1 MKRLPP
7 LPALHTFLITAQCC
21 NFTRA
26 AEQLHI
32 TQGAVSRQIAGL
44 EDHLGYELFIRQAR
58 GLDLTAEGREWLPR
72 VQQIFGLIDE
82 AVEQIGEKRETLQL
96 KAPTCVM
103 RWLLP
108 RLLQWQRERPDVPV
122 ELTTTVK
129 HGVDFHR
136 EQFDAAV
143 MYGAPPDSS
152 LASHRLFDEQ
162 LTPVCSKPLLEG
174 PVPLQTPEDLE
185 QHMLLHP
192 TRDERDWKAW
202 LATAD
207 VRLSNVG
214 KGQHFETLDLAMSMA
229 SQGTGVAIG
238 DWSLIGDDLSAGRL
252 VMPFELKVKTGL
264 AYYLVFPRKTRTFA
278 EVARVDG
285 VVGGAGAES
294 LKLLRQSLRVNQPPV
309 ASCASLLA
317 PTEIVVFRSIPD
329 CEPLPRMLRRFHF
342 IDHRNRIIGKRDPA
356 APCTAHQQIILAD
369 PKRPRAL
376 TFDKL
381 CRRRQKGPV
390 QLLFLTQVFQKQRT
404 GTGLG
409 LVRLPGN
416 PRCR

>member
-72 VQQIFGLIDE
+72 VQQVFGMIGE
-82 AVEQIGEKRETLQL
+82 AVEQIGAKRETLQL

-108 RLLQWQRERPDVPV
+108 RLMQWQKERPDVPV
-122 ELTTTVK
+122 ELTTTVR

-143 MYGAPPDSS
+143 MYGAPPDSA
-152 LASHRLFDEQ
+152 LVSHHLFDEQ

-174 PVPLQTPEDLE
+174 PVPLLTPDDLE
-185 QHMLLHP
+185 QHLLLHP

-202 LATAD
+202 LKTAD
-207 VRLSNVG
+207 VHLSNVG

-238 DWSLIGDDLSAGRL
+238 DWSLIGDDLRAGRL
-252 VMPFELKVKTGL
+252 IMPFELKVRTGL
-264 AYYLVFPRKTRTFA
+264 AYYLVHPERPAPSAALA
-278 EVARVDG
+278 ELLDWLQAQAR
-285 VVGGAGAES
+285 ATS
-294 LKLLRQSLRVNQPPV
+294 
-309 ASCASLLA
+309 
-317 PTEIVVFRSIPD
+317 
-329 CEPLPRMLRRFHF
+329 
-342 IDHRNRIIGKRDPA
+342 
-356 APCTAHQQIILAD
+356 
-369 PKRPRAL
+369 
-376 TFDKL
+376 
-381 CRRRQKGPV
+381 
-390 QLLFLTQVFQKQRT
+390 
-404 GTGLG
+404 
-409 LVRLPGN
+409 
-416 PRCR
+416 

>member
-72 VQQIFGLIDE
+72 VQQIFELIDD

-143 MYGAPPDSS
+143 MYGAPPDHSMVS
-152 LASHRLFDEQ
+152 QHLFDEQ

-174 PVPLQTPEDLE
+174 PVRLQTPKDLE

-207 VRLSNVG
+207 VRLCNVS

-252 VMPFELKVKTGL
+252 VMPFELKVKTGKG
-264 AYYLVFPRKTRTFA
+264 YYLVLPQKSA
-278 EVARVDG
+278 PSPKLQELLGWLVAQ
-285 VVGGAGAES
+285 A
-294 LKLLRQSLRVNQPPV
+294 QSR
-309 ASCASLLA
+309 
-317 PTEIVVFRSIPD
+317 
-329 CEPLPRMLRRFHF
+329 
-342 IDHRNRIIGKRDPA
+342 
-356 APCTAHQQIILAD
+356 
-369 PKRPRAL
+369 
-376 TFDKL
+376 
-381 CRRRQKGPV
+381 
-390 QLLFLTQVFQKQRT
+390 
-404 GTGLG
+404 
-409 LVRLPGN
+409 
-416 PRCR
+416 

>member
-44 EDHLGYELFIRQAR
+44 EEHLGYELFIRQAR
-58 GLDLTAEGREWLPR
+58 GLSLTAEGREWLPR
-72 VQQIFGLIDE
+72 IQQIFGLIDE
-82 AVEQIGEKRETLQL
+82 AVEQIGQKRETLQL

-143 MYGAPPDSS
+143 MYGAPPDSE
-152 LASHRLFDEQ
+152 LVSHHLFDEQ
-162 LTPVCSKPLLEG
+162 LTPVCSTPLLEG
-174 PVPLQTPEDLE
+174 PVPLSTPNDLE
-185 QHMLLHP
+185 QHLLLHP
-192 TRDERDWKAW
+192 TSDERDWKAW
-202 LATAD
+202 LKTAD
-207 VRLSNVG
+207 VHLSNVG

-238 DWSLIGDDLSAGRL
+238 DWSLIGDDLRAGRL
-252 VMPFELKVKTGL
+252 VMPFDLKVRTGL
-264 AYYLVFPRKTRTFA
+264 AYYLVHPARPTPSA
-278 EVARVDG
+278 GLVELLDWLQAQARVT
-285 VVGGAGAES
+285 S
-294 LKLLRQSLRVNQPPV
+294 
-309 ASCASLLA
+309 
-317 PTEIVVFRSIPD
+317 
-329 CEPLPRMLRRFHF
+329 
-342 IDHRNRIIGKRDPA
+342 
-356 APCTAHQQIILAD
+356 
-369 PKRPRAL
+369 
-376 TFDKL
+376 
-381 CRRRQKGPV
+381 
-390 QLLFLTQVFQKQRT
+390 
-404 GTGLG
+404 
-409 LVRLPGN
+409 
-416 PRCR
+416 